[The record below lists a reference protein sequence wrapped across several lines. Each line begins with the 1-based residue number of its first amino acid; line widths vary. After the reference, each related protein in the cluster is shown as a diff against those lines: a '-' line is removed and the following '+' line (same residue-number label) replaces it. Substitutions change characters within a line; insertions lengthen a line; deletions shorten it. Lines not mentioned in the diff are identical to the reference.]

1 MKLRVLLID
10 DHALVRRGL
19 EELLQS
25 RGIEVIGSA
34 GSGEEGIEL
43 ASRLQPD
50 IILLDI
56 KMPGMNGLD
65 TLTKL
70 RELENEIPVLM
81 LSMSRDEEDLARAL
95 REGARGYLLKD
106 MDPDELIPALND
118 ALTGQSVVAKE
129 LVGSLTNIIQ
139 GKPPEQDKIEPATPL
154 SELTPREQEII
165 EHIAE
170 GESNKVIA
178 RNLGISD
185 GTVKLHV
192 KAILRKLGVHSRVEA
207 AVIAVEHGYR
217 QSNK

>member
-1 MKLRVLLID
+1 MRVLLID

-25 RGIEVIGSA
+25 RGIEVVGSA
-34 GSGEEGIEL
+34 GGGEEGIEL
-43 ASRLQPD
+43 AMSLQPD

-65 TLTKL
+65 TLSKL
-70 RELENEIPVLM
+70 RELGNKIPVLM

-95 REGARGYLLKD
+95 RDGARGYLLKD

-118 ALTGQSVVAKE
+118 ALSGQNVVAKE
-129 LVGSLTNIIQ
+129 LIGSLTNIIQ
-139 GKPPEQDKIEPATPL
+139 GKPQEQEKIEPATPL
-154 SELTPREQEII
+154 SELTPREQEIL

-170 GESNKVIA
+170 GESNKLIA

-207 AVIAVEHGYR
+207 AVIAVEHNHR
-217 QSNK
+217 LEKK